1 MTRVTRQSD
10 RRAVLLLEV
19 VVALAIMVMAMGML
33 SAQLASGLRMTEAA
47 EELTQAS
54 QLADRILALI
64 ELDPNTVERFFEERE
79 IDGDFDSEVYEQYR
93 GWFWRATVEELPDDE
108 DLGRVTIEI
117 LHQRNFDDRENIED
131 ARIVRTLHLL
141 KANPGRI
148 NLAEDFGVP
157 EEQLELLMAM
167 IPVPGLD
174 PTALDPLALVSLE
187 PEMLLELLP
196 IVLPL
201 LQQFGGG
208 KLPDDFSSDMLRE
221 LMGADAF
228 GEDAT
233 NMMSG
238 AGGLDAQA
246 IEAIRSMLGG
256 QLSEEELGILLSGM
270 GQGGGGGGP
279 GRVPREGGD
288 RAGRSGQGRTADD
301 FDRERDERNRRVQER
316 RGGEKER

>member
-1 MTRVTRQSD
+1 M
-10 RRAVLLLEV
+10 LLLEV

-54 QLADRILALI
+54 QLADRILALV
-64 ELDPNTVERFFEERE
+64 ELDPNTVERFFEERQ
-79 IDGDFDSEVYEQYR
+79 IDGDFDSEIYEQYR

-131 ARIVRTLHLL
+131 AQIVRTLHLL

-157 EEQLELLMAM
+157 EEQLDLLMSM
-167 IPVPGLD
+167 IPIPGFD
-174 PTALDPLALVSLE
+174 PTALDPQALVSLE
-187 PEMLLELLP
+187 PEMLLDLLP

-201 LQQFGGG
+201 LQQFSGG
-208 KLPDDFSSDMLRE
+208 KLPEDFSSDMLRE
-221 LMGADAF
+221 LMGAEAFSEDAF

-238 AGGLDAQA
+238 VGGLDAEA
-246 IEAIRSMLGG
+246 IEAIQSMLGG
-256 QLSEEELGILLSGM
+256 QLSEEELGMLLSGM
-270 GQGGGGGGP
+270 GQGGGGGRGQI
-279 GRVPREGGD
+279 PREVGD
-288 RAGRSGQGRTADD
+288 RADRSGRGRTADD
-301 FDRERDERNRRVQER
+301 LDRERDERNRKVRER
-316 RGGEKER
+316 RGGEREEKER